1 MKLRSVTPM
10 KIAKYGYIAISAIF
24 TLAGLAMIFY
34 PTPSQSFIGIF
45 FGIAILVFGII
56 KLVGYWSRDLFRL
69 AFQYDLQFGVLLC
82 VLGVVLFVWPGVS
95 VAVIGELLGIG
106 MIVFGA
112 VKVAGY
118 LSRDLF
124 RLAFQYDLAFGV
136 LLIALGIVTLTHP
149 GETIGFLCVVYGI
162 LVLSDGLFKV
172 QIAVDAKRF
181 GIDRWWAI
189 LLAAA
194 CAGVLGVLLVL
205 RPGEGA
211 QALTMLLGA
220 SLFLDGVMN
229 LLVALLTVKIIRH
242 QQPDV
247 IETDEFEIK

>member
-1 MKLRSVTPM
+1 MRSVTPM
-10 KIAKYGYIAISAIF
+10 RAAKTGYIIMS
-24 TLAGLAMIFY
+24 
-34 PTPSQSFIGIF
+34 
-45 FGIAILVFGII
+45 
-56 KLVGYWSRDLFRL
+56 
-69 AFQYDLQFGVLLC
+69 VLLC

-136 LLIALGIVTLTHP
+136 LLMALGVVTLTHP

-172 QIAVDAKRF
+172 QIAVDRCAGRAA
-181 GIDRWWAI
+181 G
-189 LLAAA
+189 AAA
-194 CAGVLGVLLVL
+194 RRGGAGADHA
-205 RPGEGA
+205 PGC
-211 QALTMLLGA
+211 
-220 SLFLDGVMN
+220 
-229 LLVALLTVKIIRH
+229 VAVSGRRDESAGGSADSEDHPPPAAGRH
-242 QQPDV
+242 RDRR
-247 IETDEFEIK
+247 I

>member
-1 MKLRSVTPM
+1 MRSVTPM
-10 KIAKYGYIAISAIF
+10 RAAKTGYIIMS
-24 TLAGLAMIFY
+24 
-34 PTPSQSFIGIF
+34 
-45 FGIAILVFGII
+45 
-56 KLVGYWSRDLFRL
+56 
-69 AFQYDLQFGVLLC
+69 VLLC

-181 GIDRWWAI
+181 AI

>member
-1 MKLRSVTPM
+1 MS
-10 KIAKYGYIAISAIF
+10 
-24 TLAGLAMIFY
+24 
-34 PTPSQSFIGIF
+34 
-45 FGIAILVFGII
+45 
-56 KLVGYWSRDLFRL
+56 
-69 AFQYDLQFGVLLC
+69 VLLC

-194 CAGVLGVLLVL
+194 CAVPAVLWGSFAPLAAAVGYGLAVWHGFRQFDGMSGDISGFGLVLGELCGAVVLAI
-205 RPGEGA
+205 GG
-211 QALTMLLGA
+211 
-220 SLFLDGVMN
+220 
-229 LLVALLTVKIIRH
+229 
-242 QQPDV
+242 
-247 IETDEFEIK
+247 

>member
-1 MKLRSVTPM
+1 MRSVPPM
-10 KIAKYGYIAISAIF
+10 RAATTGYIIMS
-24 TLAGLAMIFY
+24 
-34 PTPSQSFIGIF
+34 
-45 FGIAILVFGII
+45 
-56 KLVGYWSRDLFRL
+56 
-69 AFQYDLQFGVLLC
+69 VLLC

-136 LLIALGIVTLTHP
+136 LLMALGIVTLTHP

>member
-1 MKLRSVTPM
+1 MYSSKDLRRLVLPLIIEQILAVT
-10 KIAKYGYIAISAIF
+10 
-24 TLAGLAMIFY
+24 
-34 PTPSQSFIGIF
+34 IGIADTVMVSSAGEAAVS
-45 FGIAILVFGII
+45 GISLIDSIN
-56 KLVGYWSRDLFRL
+56 
-69 AFQYDLQFGVLLC
+69 VLLIN
-82 VLGVVLFVWPGVS
+82 LFTAIATGGAIVTTQYIGSRQAEKARNSAAQLEVS
-95 VAVIGELLGIG
+95 
-106 MIVFGA
+106 
-112 VKVAGY
+112 
-118 LSRDLF
+118 
-124 RLAFQYDLAFGV
+124 V

-242 QQPDV
+242 QRPDV

>member
-1 MKLRSVTPM
+1 MRSVTPM
-10 KIAKYGYIAISAIF
+10 RAAKTGYIIMS
-24 TLAGLAMIFY
+24 
-34 PTPSQSFIGIF
+34 
-45 FGIAILVFGII
+45 
-56 KLVGYWSRDLFRL
+56 
-69 AFQYDLQFGVLLC
+69 VLLC

-112 VKVAGY
+112 VKVTGY

-172 QIAVDAKRF
+172 QIAADARPF
-181 GIDRWWAI
+181 GIRQWA
-189 LLAAA
+189 LLMAAA
-194 CAGVLGVLLVL
+194 IITAACGCLLIFRPGASVNLLGRLLGVSLIL
-205 RPGEGA
+205 EGTMNII
-211 QALTMLLGA
+211 TMLT
-220 SLFLDGVMN
+220 
-229 LLVALLTVKIIRH
+229 TVSTAARR
-242 QQPDV
+242 
-247 IETDEFEIK
+247 TA

>member
-1 MKLRSVTPM
+1 MRSVTPM
-10 KIAKYGYIAISAIF
+10 RAAKTGYIIMS
-24 TLAGLAMIFY
+24 
-34 PTPSQSFIGIF
+34 
-45 FGIAILVFGII
+45 
-56 KLVGYWSRDLFRL
+56 
-69 AFQYDLQFGVLLC
+69 VLLC

-136 LLIALGIVTLTHP
+136 LLMALGIVTLTHP

-189 LLAAA
+189 TPSRNSDAPRSMVSACAPSPGRSTSSTPSTPAHAAA
-194 CAGVLGVLLVL
+194 SSRTLS
-205 RPGEGA
+205 R
-211 QALTMLLGA
+211 Q
-220 SLFLDGVMN
+220 MN
-229 LLVALLTVKIIRH
+229 LRSSEKGPRCNGIV
-242 QQPDV
+242 
-247 IETDEFEIK
+247 

>member
-1 MKLRSVTPM
+1 MRSVTPM
-10 KIAKYGYIAISAIF
+10 RAAKTGYIIMS
-24 TLAGLAMIFY
+24 
-34 PTPSQSFIGIF
+34 
-45 FGIAILVFGII
+45 
-56 KLVGYWSRDLFRL
+56 
-69 AFQYDLQFGVLLC
+69 VLLC

-95 VAVIGELLGIG
+95 VAVIGKLLGIG

-194 CAGVLGVLLVL
+194 CAGVL
-205 RPGEGA
+205 
-211 QALTMLLGA
+211 TMLLGA

-242 QQPDV
+242 QRPDV

>member
-1 MKLRSVTPM
+1 MIASLPWIRKMNSNSCLSTPPARAVSGPPWLGLSVLL
-10 KIAKYGYIAISAIF
+10 
-24 TLAGLAMIFY
+24 LAGFVTIF
-34 PTPSQSFIGIF
+34 
-45 FGIAILVFGII
+45 
-56 KLVGYWSRDLFRL
+56 DLFVVNV
-69 AFQYDLQFGVLLC
+69 AIPSMQADLDANFAQ
-82 VLGVVLFVWPGVS
+82 
-95 VAVIGELLGIG
+95 IGFI
-106 MIVFGA
+106 
-112 VKVAGY
+112 VAGY
-118 LSRDLF
+118 E
-124 RLAFQYDLAFGV
+124 LAFGV
-136 LLIALGIVTLTHP
+136 LLMALGIVTLTHP

>member
-1 MKLRSVTPM
+1 MRSVTPM
-10 KIAKYGYIAISAIF
+10 RAAKTGYIIMS
-24 TLAGLAMIFY
+24 
-34 PTPSQSFIGIF
+34 
-45 FGIAILVFGII
+45 
-56 KLVGYWSRDLFRL
+56 
-69 AFQYDLQFGVLLC
+69 VLLC

-112 VKVAGY
+112 VKVTGY

-136 LLIALGIVTLTHP
+136 LLMALGIVTLTHP

-181 GIDRWWAI
+181 GIEDKYTEGRTQEDWVRWCYEETRKKHPDAIDRKS
-189 LLAAA
+189 
-194 CAGVLGVLLVL
+194 VV
-205 RPGEGA
+205 
-211 QALTMLLGA
+211 
-220 SLFLDGVMN
+220 
-229 LLVALLTVKIIRH
+229 
-242 QQPDV
+242 
-247 IETDEFEIK
+247 

>member
-1 MKLRSVTPM
+1 MRA
-10 KIAKYGYIAISAIF
+10 AKTGYIIMS
-24 TLAGLAMIFY
+24 
-34 PTPSQSFIGIF
+34 
-45 FGIAILVFGII
+45 
-56 KLVGYWSRDLFRL
+56 
-69 AFQYDLQFGVLLC
+69 VLLC
-82 VLGVVLFVWPGVS
+82 VLGVLGVVLFVWPGVS

-242 QQPDV
+242 QKPDD

>member
-1 MKLRSVTPM
+1 MILSGMSTMEQVKDNIATFEREEPVTP
-10 KIAKYGYIAISAIF
+10 
-24 TLAGLAMIFY
+24 
-34 PTPSQSFIGIF
+34 
-45 FGIAILVFGII
+45 
-56 KLVGYWSRDLFRL
+56 
-69 AFQYDLQFGVLLC
+69 
-82 VLGVVLFVWPGVS
+82 
-95 VAVIGELLGIG
+95 E
-106 MIVFGA
+106 
-112 VKVAGY
+112 
-118 LSRDLF
+118 
-124 RLAFQYDLAFGV
+124 
-136 LLIALGIVTLTHP
+136 
-149 GETIGFLCVVYGI
+149 EE
-162 LVLSDGLFKV
+162 
-172 QIAVDAKRF
+172 
-181 GIDRWWAI
+181 AI

>member
-1 MKLRSVTPM
+1 MRSVTPM
-10 KIAKYGYIAISAIF
+10 RAAKTGYIIMS
-24 TLAGLAMIFY
+24 
-34 PTPSQSFIGIF
+34 
-45 FGIAILVFGII
+45 
-56 KLVGYWSRDLFRL
+56 
-69 AFQYDLQFGVLLC
+69 VLLC

-136 LLIALGIVTLTHP
+136 LLMALGIVTLTHP

-211 QALTMLLGA
+211 QALTCSWVRRCFWTA
-220 SLFLDGVMN
+220 
-229 LLVALLTVKIIRH
+229 
-242 QQPDV
+242 
-247 IETDEFEIK
+247 